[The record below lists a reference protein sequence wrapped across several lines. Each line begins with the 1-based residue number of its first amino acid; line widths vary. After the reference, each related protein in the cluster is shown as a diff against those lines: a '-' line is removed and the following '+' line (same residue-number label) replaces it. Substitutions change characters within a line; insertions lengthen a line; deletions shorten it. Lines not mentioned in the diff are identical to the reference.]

1 MKDKNVRFLTFT
13 AMGIAL
19 VILAQFLGNFLPAGF
34 TVVGPF
40 TGKQLVTG
48 SLVNCVLYVF
58 TGAVGILSGV
68 VIGLLSSL
76 LAFLFGIGPI
86 LPVVPV
92 VACGNA
98 LLCLV
103 FGLLRKSGQLPAVAD
118 VVISALL
125 KCGFLWLLV
134 PMVVRAA
141 GVPAKQVGALSIM
154 FSWPQAI
161 TALIGGLLALVIL
174 GRLKKSSK
182 HD

>member
-76 LAFLFGIGPI
+76 LAFFFGIGPI

-103 FGLLRKSGQLPAVAD
+103 FGLLRKSGKLPAVVD
-118 VVISALL
+118 VILSALL

-134 PMVVRAA
+134 PMVARAA
-141 GVPAKQVGALSIM
+141 GVPFAAAGWANDIPKIEAFMRKNCDRYFKTVAAL
-154 FSWPQAI
+154 
-161 TALIGGLLALVIL
+161 
-174 GRLKKSSK
+174 KSYLFE
-182 HD
+182 D

>member
-1 MKDKNVRFLTFT
+1 MKDKKIRFVTFT

-19 VILAQFLGNFLPAGF
+19 VILAQFLPAGF

-103 FGLLRKSGQLPAVAD
+103 FGLLRKGGKLPAVVD
-118 VVISALL
+118 VLISAVL

-134 PMVVRAA
+134 PMVVRAV

-161 TALIGGLLALVIL
+161 TAVIGGLLALVIL
-174 GRLKKSSK
+174 GRLKKAAK
-182 HD
+182 HE